1 MKLQFSCKDPG
12 EETTYKTTLS
22 ILKKLSNFPWVA
34 KAVLTLAAFAMEFA
48 DFFLLA
54 KLHQSADQRLAKS
67 LGTLKRVH
75 VVLTQIRRRGILDLN
90 YLIQSTLKLAGTVC
104 EWEKLSCYDPKGVP
118 ALSTAVVA
126 YWIITTVV
134 TCATKVTVLTS
145 DE

>member
-1 MKLQFSCKDPG
+1 
-12 EETTYKTTLS
+12 
-22 ILKKLSNFPWVA
+22 
-34 KAVLTLAAFAMEFA
+34 MEFG

-54 KLHQSADQRLAKS
+54 KLHQSADQQLAKS

-75 VVLTQIRRRGILDLN
+75 VVLTPKRRRGILDLN
-90 YLIQSTLKLAGTVC
+90 YLVQSTLKLAGTVC

-134 TCATKVTVLTS
+134 TCATKVTAFTS
-145 DE
+145 AGDKAFDVSAYTSKVNCICSTLEEQLKTYRIKKG